1 MLAQHISMKKKKKRD
16 IQTYVVED
24 KFRKLNMVDLFDWK
38 GLFCLFVSFG
48 FFWLCCSC
56 FFSCPSANSSYVFY
70 LFFGY
75 KSKWKKLSGSTF
87 YQPSVYRH
95 CTVGFSDGYQW
106 AFFCCFKDFKY
117 SLTLSPF
124 YEKITKTKKIKNTQ
138 SQSWVN

>member
-1 MLAQHISMKKKKKRD
+1 MKKKKKRD

-95 CTVGFSDGYQW
+95 CTVGFQMDINEHFS
-106 AFFCCFKDFKY
+106 AVLKISSILLPFH
-117 SLTLSPF
+117 LSMRR
-124 YEKITKTKKIKNTQ
+124 
-138 SQSWVN
+138 